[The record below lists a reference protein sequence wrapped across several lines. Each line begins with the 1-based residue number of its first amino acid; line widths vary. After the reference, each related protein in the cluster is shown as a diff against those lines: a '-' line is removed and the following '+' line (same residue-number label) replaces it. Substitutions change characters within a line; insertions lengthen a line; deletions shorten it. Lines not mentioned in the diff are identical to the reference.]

1 MVADQFTTQAR
12 LWPNFRKPLRQI
24 LPNPQP
30 TLHAVGW
37 RVALVCLGLTVALP
51 SVAQTVPAP
60 PNPAPLVRDD
70 LPDVQKRSRSV
81 AILPILVDLPAVED
95 LFGADRQRSAPAVPD
110 IAASILR
117 VATGQPYV
125 AVLSV
130 ARVRDALAGDAEG
143 QLRAHNAEDWYRKG
157 LQLYLGLGPQ
167 APVYLRQAVSDYT
180 AAFQDL
186 IEAKPFA
193 DAQFML
199 GVSLIDSG
207 DKDAGHIALKEA
219 FRLEP
224 MRRFRANFFPPA
236 VNAALLAALYDRQ
249 KTADPIHP
257 YGDNR
262 RMWQL
267 AQRLGVQWL
276 IFGSLRPAAQPNA
289 PPELWLAIYDA
300 QRRVIDAEIRLAA
313 DNSTDRLDAF
323 LTRWLA
329 CAQVTELAPISPSR
343 SDDVRLDTAA
353 SYALYVRHPTREA
366 FHSLGFALG
375 VAQEFRGNL
384 EWFSRLN
391 MYTSISDPYRDLL
404 HTFNSVRAMFG
415 LGFTYRTQTL
425 RVFFR
430 PAIDVHLL
438 GSFIETRDPQCKLFG
453 TTSPQCDRS
462 TLLDLDSHILLGLNL
477 ATGVNLDLGRHF
489 FVSLQAS
496 MSSYFLPLAGT
507 ERLNYPVSG
516 EIGMG
521 YRF

>member
-1 MVADQFTTQAR
+1 MVADKFNPAVAQSPSFGQR
-12 LWPNFRKPLRQI
+12 RRRI
-24 LPNPQP
+24 LAIVKAGAV
-30 TLHAVGW
+30 AVGG
-37 RVALVCLGLTVALP
+37 RVLLVCFGLALALPGVCQTVAP
-51 SVAQTVPAP
+51 T
-60 PNPAPLVRDD
+60 PNAAPLLRDD

-95 LFGADRQRSAPAVPD
+95 LFGADRQKAAPAVPD
-110 IAASILR
+110 IASNILR
-117 VATGQPYV
+117 MTTGQPYV
-125 AVLSV
+125 SVLSA
-130 ARVRDALAGDAEG
+130 ARVRDALAGDADG
-143 QLRAHNAEDWYRKG
+143 QLRARNAEEWYRKG

-167 APVYLRQAVSDYT
+167 AHVYLRQAVSEYA

-186 IEAKPFA
+186 IDAKPFA
-193 DAQFML
+193 DALFML

-224 MRRFRANFFPPA
+224 MRRFRANFFPPV

-262 RMWQL
+262 RMLQL

-276 IFGSLRPAAQPNA
+276 IFGSLRPGSQPNA
-289 PPELWLAIYDA
+289 ASELWLAIYDA
-300 QRRVIDAEIRLAA
+300 QRRVVDAEIRLPAE
-313 DNSTDRLDAF
+313 NSTDRLDAF

-329 CAQVTELAPISPSR
+329 CAQVSELAPVSPGR

-353 SYALYVRHPTREA
+353 SYALYYRHPTREA
-366 FHSLGFALG
+366 FHGLGFAVG
-375 VAQEFRGNL
+375 VAQEFRSNL
-384 EWFSRLN
+384 EWFSRIN

-404 HTFNSVRAMFG
+404 HTFNSVRAMVG
-415 LGFTYRTQTL
+415 LGFTFRTQSM
-425 RVFFR
+425 RVFVR

-438 GSFIETRDPQCKLFG
+438 GSFIETTDPQCKLFG
-453 TTSPQCDRS
+453 TTSPQCDRGS
-462 TLLDLDSHILLGLNL
+462 VLDLDSHILLGLNL

-496 MSSYFLPLAGT
+496 MASYFLPLAGT

-516 EIGMG
+516 ELGMG